1 MDRTAH
7 QITGS
12 IINQAMA
19 GDGVFAG
26 KNHGD
31 DVDMEVATSVTGA
44 RVPGVQVR
52 VVANSQ

>member
-1 MDRTAH
+1 MDGAAH
-7 QITGS
+7 QITNC
-12 IINQAMA
+12 IINHAMA

-31 DVDMEVATSVTGA
+31 DVDMEVATTVTGA

-52 VVANSQ
+52 VVTNGQ

>member
-1 MDRTAH
+1 
-7 QITGS
+7 
-12 IINQAMA
+12 MA

-31 DVDMEVATSVTGA
+31 DVDMEVAATVTGA

-52 VVANSQ
+52 VVTNGQ